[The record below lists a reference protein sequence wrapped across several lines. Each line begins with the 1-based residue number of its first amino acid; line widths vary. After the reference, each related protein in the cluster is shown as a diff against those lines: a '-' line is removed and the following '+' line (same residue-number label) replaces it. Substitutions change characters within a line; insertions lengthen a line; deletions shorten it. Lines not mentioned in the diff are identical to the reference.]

1 MAERIIKAFYRHNPL
16 VKIALGK
23 FTLWQPSDFQPI
35 EATGG
40 TVTTFTDGSNTTWQ
54 VHTLLS
60 SDSLFVSSIGTT
72 GKIEYCFVAA
82 GGGAYSGAGT
92 KGGCGGGGGGDVI
105 HNIGN
110 PLLISSGIYP
120 LIVGVG
126 GTNASGQTQ
135 PRGGDSSGFGVTALG
150 GGRGCQRIEEGD
162 RDGGNGA
169 GGATNY
175 DGIYPSNTTAAPPGV
190 SLSSGYTGGQ
200 ASTVAPDGWVTGGGA
215 GASETPTAPGY
226 GGDGLILNFDGTS
239 RHYGGGGAGQ
249 NKAGD
254 IFPGGLGGGGDSRQ
268 DGEDGLG
275 GGGGAF
281 APGTGPGG
289 RGGNGRIMIRFPLLN
304 PPSYW
309 L

>member
-1 MAERIIKAFYRHNPL
+1 MAERIIKAFYRHKPL
-16 VKIALGK
+16 VKITLGK
-23 FTLWQPSDFQPI
+23 FIFWRPSDFQPI

-40 TVTTFTDGSNTTWQ
+40 TLTTFTDGTNTTWQ
-54 VHTLLS
+54 THTLLS
-60 SDSLFVSSIGTT
+60 SDSFFVSSVGTT
-72 GKIEYCFVAA
+72 GRIEYCFVAA
-82 GGGAYSGAGT
+82 GGGAYSGAGSF
-92 KGGCGGGGGGDVI
+92 GGCSGAGGGEVV

-110 PLLISSGIYP
+110 PLSISPGTYP
-120 LIVGVG
+120 LIVGAG
-126 GTNASGQTQ
+126 GTNASGQIQ
-135 PRGGDSSGFGVTALG
+135 PRGGDSSGFGITALG

-169 GGATNY
+169 GGAINV
-175 DGIYPSNTTAAPPGV
+175 DLVYPNNTTAAPPGT
-190 SLSSGYTGGQ
+190 SLASGYPGGQ
-200 ASTVAPDGWVTGGGA
+200 ASTIDSSGWVTGGGA
-215 GASETPTAPGY
+215 GQGETPATPGH
-226 GGDGLILNFDGTS
+226 GGDGFILNFDGTS

-254 IFPGGLGGGGDSRQ
+254 IFSGGLGGGGDSRQ

-281 APGTGPGG
+281 APGTGQGG
-289 RGGNGRIMIRFPLLN
+289 RGGSGRIMIRYPISN

>member
-60 SDSLFVSSIGTT
+60 SGSFFVSSIGTT

-82 GGGAYSGAGT
+82 GGGAYSDSGTGGGSGGAG
-92 KGGCGGGGGGDVI
+92 GGEII
-105 HNIGN
+105 HNIGT
-110 PLLISSGIYP
+110 PLSITPGSYP
-120 LIVGVG
+120 LVVGVG
-126 GTNASGQTQ
+126 GTNASGQVQ
-135 PRGGDSSGFGVTALG
+135 PRGGDSSGFGLTALG
-150 GGRGCQRIEEGD
+150 GGRGVNLKEQGD

-169 GGATNY
+169 GG
-175 DGIYPSNTTAAPPGV
+175 GINSNQTYPDWEFAAPPGI
-190 SLSSGYTGGQ
+190 SLSSGYEGGQ
-200 ASTVAPDGWVTGGGA
+200 GSLIDPSGWVTGGGG
-215 GASETPTAPGY
+215 GANETPTTSGH
-226 GGDGLILNFDGTS
+226 GGNGLVLNFDGVT

>member
-1 MAERIIKAFYRHNPL
+1 MAERLIKAFHQNSPL
-16 VKIALGK
+16 IKITLGK
-23 FTLWQPSDFQPI
+23 FILWQPSDFQPV

-40 TVTTFTDGSNTTWQ
+40 TLTTFTDGTNTTWR

-60 SDSLFVSSIGTT
+60 NSSFFVSSLGTT

-82 GGGAYSGAGT
+82 GGGAYSSSGT
-92 KGGCGGGGGGDVI
+92 GGGSGGGGGGEVS
-105 HNIGN
+105 HNIGS
-110 PLLISSGIYP
+110 PLLISPGTYP
-120 LIVGVG
+120 LVVGIG
-126 GTNASGQTQ
+126 GTNASGQIQ
-135 PRGGDSSGFGVTALG
+135 PRGGDSSGFGITVFG
-150 GGRGCQRIEEGD
+150 GGRGVNLEEMGD
-162 RDGGNGA
+162 RSGGNGA
-169 GGATNY
+169 GG
-175 DGIYPSNTTAAPPGV
+175 GINSNKPYSDWSFSAPPGT
-190 SLSSGYTGGQ
+190 SLASGYPGGQ
-200 ASTVAPDGWVTGGGA
+200 ASTIDPSGWVTGGGA
-215 GASETPTAPGY
+215 GASETPTMLGH
-226 GGDGLILNFDGTS
+226 GGNGLILNFDGTS

-281 APGTGPGG
+281 APGTGQGG
-289 RGGNGRIMIRFPLLN
+289 RGGSGRIMIRYPISN